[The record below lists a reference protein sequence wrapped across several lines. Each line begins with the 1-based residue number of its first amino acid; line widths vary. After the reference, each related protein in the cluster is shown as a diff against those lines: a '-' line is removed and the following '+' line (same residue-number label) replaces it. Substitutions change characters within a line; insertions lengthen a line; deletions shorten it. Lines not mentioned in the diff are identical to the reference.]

1 MPINDERR
9 RFGRAKTTSGTKPQ
23 NAVPTADVPE
33 LKDGIQESL
42 QRLQEM
48 LLLQRGE
55 RVGFGEEEKKRME
68 AHELAAQHARSERN
82 EKYERLRQASERMN
96 RWKDEEKIEAVGEE
110 SKRAQGKRSLSYL
123 C

>member
-1 MPINDERR
+1 MPIDDERR

-23 NAVPTADVPE
+23 TAVPTTDGSE
-33 LKDGIQESL
+33 LKDGVQESL

-48 LLLQRGE
+48 LLQRGE
-55 RVGFGEEEKKRME
+55 RVGFREEEKKRLE
-68 AHELAAQHARSERN
+68 THELAARHARSERN
-82 EKYERLRQASERMN
+82 EKYERLQQASERMN
-96 RWKDEEKIEAVGEE
+96 RWKDEEKTEAAGEE